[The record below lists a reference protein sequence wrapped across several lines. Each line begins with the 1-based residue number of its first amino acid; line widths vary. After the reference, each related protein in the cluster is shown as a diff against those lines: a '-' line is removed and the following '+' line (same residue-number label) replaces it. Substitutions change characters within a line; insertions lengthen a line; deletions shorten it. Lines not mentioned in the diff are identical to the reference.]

1 MSTYNRRYHIFISHS
16 WSYEDAYTRLCNLLD
31 NAHFPY
37 RDYSVP
43 KDDPIHNAPNQQALR
58 DAIMRQMNFT
68 QIVLVIAG
76 VYATHSKWINIELG
90 LAKRHF
96 GKPVLGIKPY
106 ANTNVSSVVRRD
118 ADLIVNWRTDSIVN
132 GIRQLVP

>member
-1 MSTYNRRYHIFISHS
+1 MVKTRYLFVSHS
-16 WSYEDAYTRLCNLLD
+16 WTYGDHYDRLINLLD
-31 NAHFPY
+31 GASYFEY

-43 KDDPIHNAPNQQALR
+43 RYDPIHNASNENALR
-58 DAIMRQMNFT
+58 EAIRRQMNFT

-76 VYATHSKWINIELG
+76 VYATYSKWINIELD

-106 ANTNVSSVVRRD
+106 AHTNVSSAVRAD